1 MSFLCTEDGEV
12 IAPVALP
19 VAERIVLPGKM
30 QFYTATTQNRI
41 LKMLRSSMG
50 AAVTALLDDPLV
62 TELSVNSDGHVW
74 ADRVGE
80 GRRDSGERLVS
91 AAVLRILSIV
101 ADAKGEAIG
110 DTNPSFDAIVPGH
123 GYRFIGT
130 LPPLTPAPTLTI
142 RKKPGRVI
150 TLAEYEAAQI
160 LSAGHRRYLESACR
174 ERLNLSIAGGTGSG
188 KTTLANA
195 LLAVMAETGHRIITI
210 EDTPELQNPAPDQE
224 SLYALPGVR
233 TMQDC
238 LRCALRMHPDRL
250 IFGEV
255 RGPEVR
261 DMLMAWNTGHRGG
274 LCTIHADSAHDTLA
288 RIEEMLAT
296 GAQGSAGPPPQA
308 QIARAIHV
316 IVFIETTRDR
326 TRHPAGRYIADVV
339 RVEGLDEAHR
349 YRLTSIAADP
359 DSSPP
364 QGD

>member
-1 MSFLCTEDGEV
+1 MNL
-12 IAPVALP
+12 VALEP
-19 VAERIVLPGKM
+19 AADSVTAGEALDAAVNKPILPGRM

-41 LKMLRSSMG
+41 LKMLRSAMG
-50 AAVTALLDDPLV
+50 PAVTALLDDPAV
-62 TELSVNSDGHVW
+62 TELSANSDGRVW
-74 ADRVGE
+74 VDRVGE
-80 GRRDSGERLVS
+80 GRRDTGESLS
-91 AAVLRILSIV
+91 PAAVHRILSIV

-110 DTNPSFDAIVPGH
+110 DTHPSFDAIVPGH

-130 LPPLTPAPTLTI
+130 LPPLTPAPTMTI
-142 RKKPGRVI
+142 RKKPSRVI
-150 TLAEYEAAQI
+150 SLSEYEKARI
-160 LSAGHRRYLESACR
+160 LSPRHREFLEDASR
-174 ERLNLSIAGGTGSG
+174 ERLNLIIAGGTGSG

-195 LLAVMAETGHRIITI
+195 ILAVMAETGHRIITI
-210 EDTPELQNPAPDQE
+210 EDTPELQNSAADQE
-224 SLYALPGVR
+224 SLYALPGIR

-274 LCTIHADSAHDTLA
+274 LCTIHADSAKDTLA

-296 GAQGSAGPPPQA
+296 GSAGPPPLA

-326 TRHPAGRYIADVV
+326 TRYPAGRFVADVI
-339 RVEGLDEAHR
+339 RVEGLDAENR
-349 YRLTSIAADP
+349 YRLTAVS
-359 DSSPP
+359 
-364 QGD
+364 